1 MLYHILLSLG
11 HGHLLSILVA
21 LLIVNQIIAAPSKTQ
36 DCRRVQPHQSIQEA
50 IDQAQPGDRIEVE
63 GGTHYEQI
71 TIKKDGIKLVGKKG
85 ATLKP
90 PAHFDK
96 NLCSGLSQT
105 LDQKETEAGICIHSN
120 DTVLEKY
127 VQEHRKVKSVGRFI
141 KDVSVTGFT
150 VIGFNG
156 ENIAAVGAYNIRV
169 YKNTF
174 IDGGQYGFLSVGS
187 KGTHAKKNVVSTT
200 AINFIGLMAD
210 DYSDAILSENHITGY
225 FTALVSQTPGGIIQ
239 QNKATNVCVGA
250 AADPGVKGTSII
262 GNQFS
267 LRNPGCDKD
276 FKNYGAGIVVYGATE
291 TIVKGNLIE
300 KFNNGG
306 LGVGIFLLEGPGGE
320 ITTKNVIRRNILRY
334 NDVAIYD
341 NSTGINDLGDNTCDA
356 FSVPPAACT

>member
-1 MLYHILLSLG
+1 MLHQILLSLV
-11 HGHLLSILVA
+11 HGRLLSIIVA
-21 LLIVNQIIAAPSKTQ
+21 LLIVNDTIAGPFKTQ

-63 GGTHYEQI
+63 GGTYYEQI
-71 TIKKDGIKLVGKKG
+71 TIKKAGIKLVGKKG

-105 LDQKETEAGICIHSN
+105 LDLKETEAGICIHGN
-120 DTVLEKY
+120 DIVLERY
-127 VQEHRKVKSVGRFI
+127 VKEHREIKSVGGFI

-156 ENIAAVGAYNIRV
+156 VNIAAVASDLRALV
-169 YKNTF
+169 
-174 IDGGQYGFLSVGS
+174 Q
-187 KGTHAKKNVVSTT
+187 KNVVSTT
-200 AINFIGLMAD
+200 AIHYIGLMAD

-239 QNKATNVCVGA
+239 RNKATNVCVGA

-262 GNQFS
+262 DNRFS

-276 FKNYGAGIVVYGATE
+276 FKIYGAGIVVYGATE
-291 TIVKGNLIE
+291 TIVTGNVIE

-306 LGVGIFLLEGPGGE
+306 VGVGIFLLEGPGGE
-320 ITTKNVIRRNILRY
+320 IATKNVIRKNILLY

-341 NSTGINDLGDNTCDA
+341 NSTGINDLGDNTCDTY
-356 FSVPPAACT
+356 SVPPTACT